1 MACVD
6 EKVKVVE
13 SCIVTPSEETPSH
26 GLWLS
31 PLDLM
36 MVNRGH
42 TPNVYFYRYAS
53 SSGVV
58 DDNFFDVARLK
69 AAMAKAL
76 VNFYPLA
83 GRLGVDGDG
92 RAEIECA
99 GKGAYFVVA
108 RSDLTVDDFSN
119 CQPSLE
125 LKRLFIPRIVDDSP
139 CVMLA
144 VQLTFF
150 KCGGVALGTALHHV
164 AIDAVSAVHF
174 FETWSAFS
182 RAGSR
187 ENNVAQVLELPC
199 HDRTLLRARSPPRVV
214 HPDAAAMFW
223 PLKDNPN
230 ISPAGPVVNEI
241 FVISKDQIA
250 ALKHACSGASTFCAV
265 SAHVWRCM
273 CVARRLAP
281 KATTRLTF
289 PANFRRSLR
298 PPLPARY
305 FGNGIIMVGAAGK
318 VRDIASEDHLA
329 LASVAGRVKEA
340 VRGLED
346 ELVRS
351 TIDYLEM
358 NEAPPASSMPETE
371 VRIVSWLG
379 MPVYDVDFGW
389 GKPLTMMRA
398 VQQRA
403 GLIYLIDSGLGDGGV
418 RILLSIE
425 AEALKDFQRLLYENL

>member
-1 MACVD
+1 
-6 EKVKVVE
+6 
-13 SCIVTPSEETPSH
+13 VTPSEETPRH

-53 SSGVV
+53 SSGVA
-58 DDNFFDVARLK
+58 DDIFFDVARLK

-92 RAEIECA
+92 RAEIDCA
-99 GKGAYFVVA
+99 GQGAHFVVA
-108 RSDLTVDDFSN
+108 RSDLTVDDFSD

-125 LKRLFIPRIVDDSP
+125 LKRLFVPHIVDDSP
-139 CVMLA
+139 GVMLA

-164 AIDAVSAVHF
+164 AVDAVSAVHF

-230 ISPAGPVVNEI
+230 ISPPGPVVNEI
-241 FVISKDQIA
+241 CVISKDQIA
-250 ALKHACSGASTFCAV
+250 ALKHASSGASTFCAV

-281 KATTRLTF
+281 EAATRLTF

-298 PPLPARY
+298 PPLPERY
-305 FGNGIIMVGAAGK
+305 FGNGIIVVGAAGK
-318 VRDIASEDHLA
+318 VRDIASKDDLA

-340 VRGLED
+340 VRGLDD

-403 GLIYLIDSGLGDGGV
+403 GLIYLIDNGLGDGGV